1 MSSFNTPGAPAA
13 AGGPSVIQRGTISH
27 TSGSVGQTATISAVV
42 MAKSILSNLGTRT
55 EETALSKSYPTL
67 ILTNT
72 TTVTATLATAPDGS
86 SGRTTF
92 EVVEY
97 A

>member
-1 MSSFNTPGAPAA
+1 MSSFNTPGAPAS

-42 MAKSILSNLGTRT
+42 MAKSILSHLGSSS
-55 EETALSKSYPTL
+55 EESTIAKGQPRLT
-67 ILTNT
+67 LTNT
-72 TTVTATLATAPDGS
+72 TTVTATLATSPDGS
-86 SGRTTF
+86 SGRSDF